1 MRYIF
6 VGFYHSS
13 SGLQYIGGWLR
24 PFGGCIPPCKPRN
37 VSMGTA
43 SQVPNMYKS
52 IYFLDLYYNMDIS
65 EEERLKIVMDAYLK
79 MQPESRSA
87 MFARTHYMSKLS
99 DQDKFTFGILKQ
111 WKKK

>member
-1 MRYIF
+1 
-6 VGFYHSS
+6 
-13 SGLQYIGGWLR
+13 
-24 PFGGCIPPCKPRN
+24 
-37 VSMGTA
+37 
-43 SQVPNMYKS
+43 
-52 IYFLDLYYNMDIS
+52 MDIS

-87 MFARTHYMSKLS
+87 MFARTHDMSKLS